1 MLEALQVVL
10 ITAGQ
15 GRLELRDTRPQIITA
30 GSAFVFFTRVC
41 HRYSPDAATVGWKA
55 GWNCAGLQWRK
66 CSTPAR

>member
-30 GSAFVFFTRVC
+30 GSAFVFSTRLKAQPRLPTIPVC
-41 HRYSPDAATVGWKA
+41 P
-55 GWNCAGLQWRK
+55 Q
-66 CSTPAR
+66 

>member
-15 GRLELRDTRPQIITA
+15 GWLELRDTRPQVITA
-30 GSAFVFFTRVC
+30 GSAFVF
-41 HRYSPDAATVGWKA
+41 SPESGTATVPTPPPVGWKA